1 MANYNYTCSDVKGEI
16 IRGNTTAVSEPALR
30 ASLHEKGLLLIEA
43 KEIKNAK
50 GRLRLKPLELCEY
63 CRELSTLLEAGV
75 PLIRAIVIMSDR
87 DIKPRVKRVY
97 SEIYR
102 NLQQGLSLSASM
114 EELDGVF
121 PHLLIN
127 MFKSAEASGN
137 IDVTAKKMATYYEK
151 NYRTA
156 KKAMSA
162 MIYPIILAIVTVLV
176 LLIVFLFIL
185 PKFFEVFKNLEIE
198 LPLITRFMLNASIF
212 ISHNILWI
220 AIGAVLL
227 VMGIRYVL
235 KIPKVKI
242 AYDRTKLKLPIAG
255 RLIRIICTARF
266 ARTISS
272 LYSSGLTIMN
282 AINNSKGTIGNQYI
296 ESQIDELMLNI
307 RNGESFSTALSKVDG
322 FDTKLASTV
331 LIGEETG
338 NLDNM
343 LMSVA
348 DAFDYEMDMAMTKL
362 VAMLEPIFIIVLAII
377 IGSIIISVML
387 PLTSLYSTIG
397 TGA

>member
-43 KEIKNAK
+43 KEIKNTK

-198 LPLITRFMLNASIF
+198 LPLITRFMLNTSIF

-235 KIPKVKI
+235 KIPRVKI

-307 RNGESFSTALSKVDG
+307 RNGESFSAALSKVDG